1 MVEYALSDV
10 SSLPDPLTNASALTG
25 IPAWRQAYI
34 LRYRRPEDR
43 RRSLGVWR
51 LMENMLA
58 ARGFQ
63 AQDVIADSRG
73 KLCCD
78 GIFFSLS
85 HAGDLALCAVSGVPV
100 GCDIELVKDA
110 PLEIAPR
117 IFCPGERAYLRN
129 ARDDKEAQRRFFTL
143 WTLKE
148 SYMKMTGE
156 GLGLAPERLEIRMA
170 ASGPAPEQP
179 EIRMAAPGPAPEWP
193 EIRMAASGPAPEQ
206 LGTQTSA
213 LTLLRDG
220 VTQSCTLFHTAYGEY
235 ELSLCVSNLHPQ
247 FALRQPSA

>member
-156 GLGLAPERLEIRMA
+156 GLG
-170 ASGPAPEQP
+170 
-179 EIRMAAPGPAPEWP
+179 PAPEWP